1 MLQSRICSS
10 AQEGLRVALQED
22 EISVIYEALP
32 EDRCMTSSQI
42 HDNFQKLGKAGRDI
56 MMKFA
61 AGAT

>member
-1 MLQSRICSS
+1 MMSK
-10 AQEGLRVALQED
+10 ED
-22 EISVIYEALP
+22 EIYVIYEAQP